1 MADINDNTTEKP
13 DNLEESLNS
22 GIDASATNNEADSN
36 VEETPVENTN
46 SVEEESMVTEE
57 KSSAEEPVT
66 ETEAT
71 IEETTTDTDSTVS
84 EDKESIK
91 LGESVHDDLDDDSDD
106 EDIDDEDAADEEEAE
121 EFDASSLSKQE
132 LVAYVDKVLKED
144 KILQRTK
151 NVAAARDRFQ
161 EIFESERK
169 KALEEFLAIE
179 GNVEMD
185 FQYTLQYI
193 DRQWRDVLRTFNNR
207 KRALREAITAERETN
222 LKKKNALL
230 EELRELADKATENDA
245 FERVIALQKQW
256 REIGQVPA
264 ADVKTLND
272 NYRFLNDKFFQERSL
287 IKEFLDY
294 DRKKNLDAKND
305 IIAQINQ
312 LADGEGDLR
321 EMMRHYR
328 QLMDAWR
335 DAGPVPKE
343 NLDELMTAFRAAND
357 KITEKKNALIEI
369 VDAERKENL
378 VTKEVIIA
386 KVLELTN
393 DENESTWSQRN
404 KALSSII
411 EEWKKVGGVPRS
423 ENQRIR
429 KEFTDAV
436 KVFNKLKNTF
446 FKEQKREKM
455 ANLELR
461 NEAIKK
467 VEEILAKEGDLR
479 QYRNDVIKIQKY
491 WKTLGHVPRKQS
503 EELWQKFRSTCNA
516 FFDKLKEGDKAKIEE
531 QEANLKLKEEICTE
545 IEAIAEKE
553 GVTADDL
560 APFEEKW
567 RKVGFV
573 PYSKKTAIENRYR
586 DAKKKVLV
594 QTVKMGDV
602 AEHLTDYKLKIEEIL
617 RDSNANRALD
627 QEQMALRKKIQKQ
640 NDELNTLE
648 TNIQFF
654 SNSKGADKLVAPI
667 KKQIEGIKATLKDLK
682 EKQAL
687 LRKSADLFNK

>member
-1 MADINDNTTEKP
+1 MNHNTTDNP

-22 GIDASATNNEADSN
+22 GNDATVTNNDTENIAEETTIHNTENASETALNEDAV
-36 VEETPVENTN
+36 VEENDAV
-46 SVEEESMVTEE
+46 V
-57 KSSAEEPVT
+57 EEPV
-66 ETEAT
+66 
-71 IEETTTDTDSTVS
+71 SK
-84 EDKESIK
+84 DKEIIK
-91 LGESVHDDLDDDSDD
+91 LGESVHDDLDDDADD
-106 EDIDDEDAADEEEAE
+106 EDIEDEEASEEEAE
-121 EFDASSLSKQE
+121 EFDASSLNKQE

-144 KILQRTK
+144 KILQRVK
-151 NVAAARDRFQ
+151 NVSAARDRFQ
-161 EIFESERK
+161 EIFEGERK

-193 DRQWRDVLRTFNNR
+193 DRQWREVLRNFNNR
-207 KRALREAITAERETN
+207 KRALREAIVVERETN

-230 EELRELADKATENDA
+230 EELRELTEKATENDA

-264 ADVKTLND
+264 ADLKTLND

-312 LADGEGDLR
+312 LVEGDDDLR

-343 NLDELMTAFRAAND
+343 NLDEVMTSFRAAND
-357 KITEKKNALIEI
+357 KITEKKNALIEV
-369 VDAERKENL
+369 VDAERKENI
-378 VTKEVIIA
+378 VKKEAIIA
-386 KVLELTN
+386 KVLELTDDDN
-393 DENESTWSQRN
+393 DSSWSKRN
-404 KALSSII
+404 KALGTLI

-461 NEAIKK
+461 LEAIKK
-467 VEEILAKEGDLR
+467 VEEILAREGDLR
-479 QYRNDVIKIQKY
+479 QYRNDVIQIQKY

-503 EELWQKFRSTCNA
+503 EELWHKFRSTCNS

-531 QEANLKLKEEICTE
+531 QETNFKLKEEICAE
-545 IEAIAEKE
+545 IEVVAEKE

-567 RKVGFV
+567 RAIGFV
-573 PYSKKTAIENRYR
+573 PYSKKTAIETRYR
-586 DAKKKVLV
+586 EAKKKVLV

-602 AEHLTDYKLKIEEIL
+602 APHLTDYKLKIEEMM
-617 RDSNANRALD
+617 RDSNANRTLD

-667 KKQIEGIKATLKDLK
+667 KKQIESIRVTLKDLK

-687 LRKSADLFNK
+687 LKKSVDLLNK

>member
-1 MADINDNTTEKP
+1 MADMNDNIAENP

-22 GIDASATNNEADSN
+22 GNDASTTKNEVESN
-36 VEETPVENTN
+36 TEENQVENIESVKETLVAEN
-46 SVEEESMVTEE
+46 SASKDELTSEENTPEIDE
-57 KSSAEEPVT
+57 
-66 ETEAT
+66 
-71 IEETTTDTDSTVS
+71 TVS
-84 EDKESIK
+84 EDKESVK
-91 LGESVHDDLDDDSDD
+91 LGESVHDDLDEDSADD
-106 EDIDDEDAADEEEAE
+106 EDIDDEDSADDEEAE

-144 KILQRTK
+144 KILQKVK
-151 NVAAARDRFQ
+151 NVGAARDRFQ
-161 EIFESERK
+161 EIFEGERK
-169 KALEEFLAIE
+169 KALDEFLSVE
-179 GNVEMD
+179 GNIEMD

-193 DRQWRDVLRTFNNR
+193 DRQWRDVLRNFNNR
-207 KRALREAITAERETN
+207 KRALREAIVVERENN
-222 LKKKNALL
+222 LKKKKALL

-264 ADVKTLND
+264 GDVKTLND

-294 DRKKNLDAKND
+294 DRRKNLDAKND
-305 IIAQINQ
+305 IISQINQ

-343 NLDELMTAFRAAND
+343 NLDQVMTAFRAAND
-357 KITEKKNALIEI
+357 KITDKKNALIEV

-378 VTKEVIIA
+378 AKKEAIIS
-386 KVLELTN
+386 KVLELTDDEN
-393 DENESTWSQRN
+393 DESWSKKN
-404 KALSSII
+404 KALGSLI
-411 EEWKKVGGVPRS
+411 EEWKKTGGVPRS

-516 FFDKLKEGDKAKIEE
+516 FFDKLKEGDKAKNEE
-531 QEANLKLKEEICTE
+531 QETNLRVKEDICNE

-553 GVTADDL
+553 GVSAEDL

-567 RKVGFV
+567 REVGFV

>member
-1 MADINDNTTEKP
+1 MADMNDNIAENP

-22 GIDASATNNEADSN
+22 GNDASTTKNEVESN
-36 VEETPVENTN
+36 TEENQVENIESVKETLVAEN
-46 SVEEESMVTEE
+46 SASKDELTSEENTPEIDE
-57 KSSAEEPVT
+57 
-66 ETEAT
+66 
-71 IEETTTDTDSTVS
+71 TVS
-84 EDKESIK
+84 EDKESVK
-91 LGESVHDDLDDDSDD
+91 LGESVHDDLDEDSTDD
-106 EDIDDEDAADEEEAE
+106 EDIDDEDSADDEEAE

-144 KILQRTK
+144 KILQKVK
-151 NVAAARDRFQ
+151 NVGAARDRFQ
-161 EIFESERK
+161 EIFEGERK
-169 KALEEFLAIE
+169 KALDEFLSVE
-179 GNVEMD
+179 GNIEMD

-193 DRQWRDVLRTFNNR
+193 DRQWRDVLRNFNNR
-207 KRALREAITAERETN
+207 KRALREAIVVERENN
-222 LKKKNALL
+222 LKKKKALL

-264 ADVKTLND
+264 GDVKTLND

-294 DRKKNLDAKND
+294 DRRKNLDAKND
-305 IIAQINQ
+305 IISQINQ

-343 NLDELMTAFRAAND
+343 NLDQVMTAFRAAND
-357 KITEKKNALIEI
+357 KITDKKNALIEV

-378 VTKEVIIA
+378 AKKEAIIS
-386 KVLELTN
+386 KVLELTDDEN
-393 DENESTWSQRN
+393 DESWSKKN
-404 KALSSII
+404 KALGSLI
-411 EEWKKVGGVPRS
+411 EEWKKTGGVPRS

-516 FFDKLKEGDKAKIEE
+516 FFDKLKEGDKAKNEE
-531 QEANLKLKEEICTE
+531 QETNLRVKEDICNE

-553 GVTADDL
+553 GVSAEDL

-567 RKVGFV
+567 REVGFV